1 MSRKISTGIG
11 FLAVLMWVV
20 LALLTAA
27 SGQVPPFELAALTF
41 FIGGMLGILTWPVR
55 RASGRRGPEPDC

>member
-41 FIGGMLGILTWPVR
+41 FIGSTHDR
-55 RASGRRGPEPDC
+55 